1 VNGPVAGRAVL
12 VLVVLGA
19 LLAGSTA
26 LAPATG
32 EPSELATLAYRI
44 AAGVVISV
52 VAVGLIAVLVRADG
66 RWTMADVG
74 LGDVRA
80 GWRLAL
86 WGAGLWLVPAAAT
99 FGVLAV
105 LGTPLSVAVPVAE
118 LVSTVS
124 LLLLAVLLTEA
135 LPEEAVFRGYLTTAL
150 GTTLR
155 GWWVVVVQAL
165 LFTLFAA
172 ILRQDWNPTDL
183 SLFLTMGIAFG
194 YLRMVTGTVWMSV
207 GSHTAFQTG
216 AQLVLTHDVVDF
228 AGGTAV
234 AMLALGVV
242 PFTVAAIVL
251 SSTPAA
257 RWVPAALRTPG
268 GGQPVL

>member
-1 VNGPVAGRAVL
+1 MKGSIAGGAAL

-19 LLAGSTA
+19 LLAGSTV
-26 LAPATG
+26 LAPAG
-32 EPSELATLAYRI
+32 EPSELATLAFRV
-44 AAGVVISV
+44 AAGVVISAV
-52 VAVGLIAVLVRADG
+52 TVGLIALLVRTEG

-86 WGAGLWLVPAAAT
+86 WGAGVWLVPAAAA

-105 LGTPLSVAVPVAE
+105 LGTPLSVTVPAAE
-118 LVSTVS
+118 LASTVS
-124 LLLLAVLLTEA
+124 LLLLAVLLSEA
-135 LPEEAVFRGYLTTAL
+135 LPEEAAFRGYLTTAL
-150 GTTLR
+150 GTRLR
-155 GWWVVVVQAL
+155 GWWVIVVQAL

-183 SLFLTMGIAFG
+183 SLFLTMGIGFG
-194 YLRMVTGTVWMSV
+194 YLRLITGSVWMSI
-207 GSHTAFQTG
+207 GFHAAFQTG

-228 AGGTAV
+228 AGDAAV

-242 PFTVAAIVL
+242 PFTIAALVL
-251 SSTPAA
+251 SSTRVP
-257 RWVPAALRTPG
+257 RWVPAVAR
-268 GGQPVL
+268 

>member
-1 VNGPVAGRAVL
+1 MTGSIAGRAAFV
-12 VLVVLGA
+12 VFVLGA
-19 LLAGSTA
+19 LLVGSTTF
-26 LAPATG
+26 APATG
-32 EPSELATLAYRI
+32 EPSELATLAFRV

-52 VAVGLIAVLVRADG
+52 VTVGLIAVLVRADD

-105 LGTPLSVAVPVAE
+105 LGTPLSVAVPAAE
-118 LVSTVS
+118 LALTVS

-150 GTTLR
+150 GTRLG

-165 LFTLFAA
+165 LFTTFAA
-172 ILRQDWNPTDL
+172 VLRQDWNPTDL

-194 YLRMVTGTVWMSV
+194 YLRLVTGSIWMSV
-207 GSHTAFQTG
+207 GFHTAFQTG

-228 AGGTAV
+228 AGDSAV

-242 PFTVAAIVL
+242 PFTVAAVVL
-251 SSTPAA
+251 SSTPAP
-257 RWVPAALRTPG
+257 RWVPAAAR
-268 GGQPVL
+268 